1 MIRIRSLRVRM
12 IVFLVALLG
21 AVQIAEFALTNHAS
35 YNAARGKIEDEL
47 GVGQKVF
54 ARVLRQNAEREAQA
68 ASASASDFAFR
79 EAVAT
84 GDVGTLASALENQR
98 SRISAQAVLYVDLNG
113 DVVADTMRPG
123 AFPRR
128 FELGQLITQARIDGE
143 ATAIG
148 MLDQHAFQLIAVPVR
163 APVTIGWIVDCYPV
177 DGALAADLRQL
188 TGLDVSFAVE
198 RGGQW
203 SLVATT
209 LATATGAALVG
220 QLPPYVE
227 ALDTRLLQTL
237 QGEQQVRFV
246 SLGESAGEHIVA
258 VLQRPIADAMA
269 RFQALRTTLIAL
281 GILSLALSIAG
292 SVIIALG
299 ITRPIELLLAA
310 VKRIRNGNYSA
321 SVKMQRD
328 DEIGALAQGLDHM
341 RAGIAER
348 EQRILKLAYE
358 DPLTQLPNRAQFG
371 EALERGIALA
381 QAQGK
386 SLAILIMDLDRFKF
400 VNDSLGHGVGDHVL
414 RQVGMRLDALIGS
427 DGCVA
432 RLGGDEFALLVPAL
446 RSEQVIEL
454 AQNVIATLERPII
467 FQDQPLDVGASIGIA
482 YFPEHAAD
490 AETLLRNAD
499 IAMYVAKRNK
509 IGYTVYDPAFDT
521 SQQEHLSLL
530 GELRRAVEH
539 GELRLYY
546 QPKVTLASSTV
557 HAAEA
562 LIRWVHPT
570 KGLVPPALFIPF
582 AEHTGY
588 IKVLTRWV
596 LQEAIRQCG
605 VWRRDGLQLQV
616 SVNISARDLMN
627 RDLPDAISALLT
639 EHDVPASMVCLEITE
654 SGFMEDPAHAQKV
667 LERLAAIGLH
677 LSIDDYGTG
686 YSSLSYIMQLPVTEL
701 KIDRSFVSH
710 MSGDRDLTTI
720 VRSTIELGHSLGLK
734 VVAEGVEDGQGFA
747 LLRELGCDGAQ
758 GYFMSPPLPADAFRR
773 WYEGSLPAQ
782 VVAASERAASLAAG
796 NTGYH
801 RMAAINPPVAATG

>member
-1 MIRIRSLRVRM
+1 M

-21 AVQIAEFALTNHAS
+21 AVQVAEFVLTNHAS

-68 ASASASDFAFR
+68 AGASASDFAFR
-79 EAVAT
+79 EAAAT
-84 GDVGTLASALENQR
+84 GDIATLASALDNQR
-98 SRISAQAVLYVDLNG
+98 ARIKAQAVLYVDLAGN
-113 DVVADTMRPG
+113 VIADTMHPG
-123 AFPRR
+123 AAPRR
-128 FELGQLITQARIDGE
+128 FEFEQLIAQARADGE

-148 MLDQHAFQLIAVPVR
+148 RIEKQPFQLIAVPVR
-163 APVTIGWIVDCYPV
+163 APLTIGWIVDCYPV
-177 DGALAADLRQL
+177 DAALAADLRQL

-198 RGGQW
+198 RGGRW
-203 SLVATT
+203 ELLAST
-209 LATATGAALVG
+209 LSPAAASALSE
-220 QLPPYVE
+220 QLPPYPA
-227 ALDTRLLQTL
+227 ALDTRLLQL
-237 QGEQQVRFV
+237 SQGEQQVRFV
-246 SLGESAGEHIVA
+246 ALGDAAGEHIVA

-281 GILSLALSIAG
+281 GVLSLALSIAG
-292 SVIIALG
+292 SVMIALG

-310 VKRIRNGNYSA
+310 VKRIRQGDYSA
-321 SVKMQRD
+321 AIAMQRD

-348 EQRILKLAYE
+348 EQRIMKLAYE

-371 EALERGIALA
+371 EALERGIVLA
-381 QAQGK
+381 HSQGQ
-386 SLAILIMDLDRFKF
+386 SLAILVMDLDRFKF

-414 RQVGMRLDALIGS
+414 RQVGMRLHALLGS
-427 DGCVA
+427 AGCVA

-446 RSEQVIEL
+446 QSAQVVEL
-454 AQNVIATLERPII
+454 AQRILAALERPII
-467 FQDQPLDVGASIGIA
+467 FQDQPLDVGTSIGIA
-482 YFPEHAAD
+482 LFPEHATD
-490 AETLLRNAD
+490 AETLVRNAD

-509 IGYTVYDPAFDT
+509 IGYTVYDAKFDT

-530 GELRRAVEH
+530 GELRHAVEH

-546 QPKVTLASSTV
+546 QPKVSLASSTV

-570 KGLVPPALFIPF
+570 KGLVPPGLFIPF

-596 LQEAIRQCG
+596 LAEAIRQCG
-605 VWRRDGLQLQV
+605 VWRHDGLQLQV

-627 RDLPDAISALLT
+627 RDLPEAISALLS
-639 EHDVPASMVCLEITE
+639 EHSVPASMVCLEITE

-667 LERLAAIGLH
+667 LERLASIGLQ

-686 YSSLSYIMQLPVTEL
+686 YSSLSYIMQLPVSEL

-710 MSGDRDLTTI
+710 MIDDRDLTTI

-734 VVAEGVEDGQGFA
+734 VVAEGVEDGRGFA

-758 GYFMSPPLPADAFRR
+758 GYFMSPPLPAEAFRR
-773 WYEGSLPAQ
+773 WYEGSLPAPAPADAA
-782 VVAASERAASLAAG
+782 VAASRSAELDHAAAS
-796 NTGYH
+796 
-801 RMAAINPPVAATG
+801 ATG

>member
-1 MIRIRSLRVRM
+1 M

-21 AVQIAEFALTNHAS
+21 AVQVAEFVLTNHAS

-68 ASASASDFAFR
+68 AGASASDFAFR
-79 EAVAT
+79 EAAAT
-84 GDVGTLASALENQR
+84 GDVATLASALDNQR
-98 SRISAQAVLYVDLNG
+98 ARIKAQAVLYVDLAGN
-113 DVVADTMRPG
+113 VIADTMHPG
-123 AFPRR
+123 VPPRR
-128 FELGQLITQARIDGE
+128 FEFEQLITQARADGE

-148 MLDQHAFQLIAVPVR
+148 LLQQHAFQLIAVPVR
-163 APVTIGWIVDCYPV
+163 APLTIGWIIDCYPV
-177 DGALAADLRQL
+177 DAALAADLRQL

-198 RGGQW
+198 RDGRW
-203 SLVATT
+203 ELLATT
-209 LATATGAALVG
+209 LSPLAAGALSE
-220 QLPPYVE
+220 QLPPYLE
-227 ALDTRLLQTL
+227 ALDTRLLQMS

-246 SLGESAGEHIVA
+246 SLGEAAGEHIVA

-292 SVIIALG
+292 SVMIALG
-299 ITRPIELLLAA
+299 ITRPIELLLSA
-310 VKRIRNGNYSA
+310 VKRIRQGDYTA
-321 SVKMQRD
+321 PVEMQRN

-358 DPLTQLPNRAQFG
+358 DPLTQLPNRAQFA
-371 EALERGIALA
+371 EALERGIVLA
-381 QAQGK
+381 QTQGQ
-386 SLAILIMDLDRFKF
+386 SLAILVMDLDRFKF
-400 VNDSLGHGVGDHVL
+400 VNDSLCHGVGDHVL
-414 RQVGMRLDALIGS
+414 RQVGMRLHILLGTA
-427 DGCVA
+427 GCVA

-446 RSEQVIEL
+446 QSAQVIEL
-454 AQNVIATLERPII
+454 AQNIIGALERPIF
-467 FQDQPLDVGASIGIA
+467 FQDQPLDVGTSIGIA
-482 YFPEHAAD
+482 LFPEHAAD
-490 AETLLRNAD
+490 AETLVRNAD

-509 IGYTVYDPAFDT
+509 IGYTVYDPKFDT

-530 GELRRAVEH
+530 GELRHAVEH

-546 QPKVTLASSTV
+546 QPKVSLASSTV

-570 KGLVPPALFIPF
+570 RGLVPPGLFIPF

-596 LQEAIRQCG
+596 LAEAIRQCG
-605 VWRRDGLQLQV
+605 VWRRDGLRLQV

-627 RDLPDAISALLT
+627 RDLPEAISALLS
-639 EHDVPASMVCLEITE
+639 EHSVPASMVCLEITE

-667 LERLAAIGLH
+667 LERLAGIGLQ

-710 MSGDRDLTTI
+710 MSDDRDLTTI

-758 GYFMSPPLPADAFRR
+758 GYFMSPPLPAEAFRR
-773 WYEGSLPAQ
+773 WYEGSLPALAPASGAAADG
-782 VVAASERAASLAAG
+782 VAVLAARG
-796 NTGYH
+796 SAEPH
-801 RMAAINPPVAATG
+801 EAAVSATG